1 MVPVNSTMA
10 EWVPL
15 SGARVQ
21 RSEEGW
27 HPSHMEGLHLDVCSL
42 LQASLLTICSKTQLS
57 IYPSMEIQHEIAA
70 YLDST
75 YLIIL
80 TPNES
85 QNPLSKQSSPDSQ
98 DGCVRNQI

>member
-1 MVPVNSTMA
+1 MVPVNSTMV

-27 HPSHMEGLHLDVCSL
+27 HPSHMESLHLDVCSL
-42 LQASLLTICSKTQLS
+42 LQASLSTTCSKTQLS

-70 YLDST
+70 LLDST
-75 YLIIL
+75 RL
-80 TPNES
+80 
-85 QNPLSKQSSPDSQ
+85 
-98 DGCVRNQI
+98 